1 MAATTIEQYPLERIK
16 ITKRFISGMIGW
28 LILSVIAAVT
38 MFFLLKP
45 GFTSSFVGFFVM
57 LVILAVWQWVYE
69 TKYFEAYFYDIAVD
83 ELDIRKGWIT
93 PRETILPYE
102 KMQDVYVDQD
112 IFDRMFGLWDVHV
125 STATMMS
132 GMEAHIDG
140 VKREN
145 AMKLREMLLQKIRSK
160 KARVTGYD

>member
-1 MAATTIEQYPLERIK
+1 
-16 ITKRFISGMIGW
+16 
-28 LILSVIAAVT
+28 
-38 MFFLLKP
+38 
-45 GFTSSFVGFFVM
+45 
-57 LVILAVWQWVYE
+57 
-69 TKYFEAYFYDIAVD
+69 
-83 ELDIRKGWIT
+83 
-93 PRETILPYE
+93 
-102 KMQDVYVDQD
+102 MQDVYVDQD

>member
-1 MAATTIEQYPLERIK
+1 MAATTIKQIPLERVK
-16 ITKRFISGMIGW
+16 ITKRFVSGMVGW
-28 LILSVIAAVT
+28 LILSVIAVVALS
-38 MFFLLKP
+38 FLVRLD
-45 GFTSSFVGFFVM
+45 FISSVVGLFVF
-57 LVILAVWQWVYE
+57 LVLLVAWQWFYE
-69 TKYFEAYFYDIAVD
+69 TKYFDAYFYDIAVD